1 VNTAAPL
8 PRGARNWPDTAGV
21 AKAADYQA
29 RAVDRIREILST
41 EHAVV
46 RREVESRISEGHWQG
61 SGENIDPHHV
71 SNALRFLTEQR
82 GELEWVSAPTRG
94 KGKQPVPT
102 LQPVNRYGRATKI
115 EQAAARKRLLYGRYM
130 GWASGTQR
138 HPHGLVGPAGEAATR
153 AGIMES
159 EVVIPLTSDAGA
171 VSNVLGVSV
180 PGPLDSAGFMVPV
193 SSQGLPGAP
202 VTLLFEVKNLRQW
215 MYPSAAEIY
224 QLLGKAVVV
233 QQAQPDVSVVPILAC
248 RRSHPTLFWM
258 ASQLG
263 FVVIAMDRQFLGPHV
278 AEPKYLEVRNEL
290 HFHDLTL
297 GNGPSLRVRDRLK
310 GAVRKNCIEFAQTW
324 QRTVSD
330 TQISAALLQL
340 SRTTDRRTRA
350 ALAETVE
357 KLAVDNGW
365 GDGWPVG

>member
-1 VNTAAPL
+1 MATPAE
-8 PRGARNWPDTAGV
+8 
-21 AKAADYQA
+21 YEA

-46 RREVESRISEGHWQG
+46 RREVESRISEGYWQS
-61 SGENIDPHHV
+61 SGQNIDPHHV
-71 SNALRFLTEQR
+71 SNALRFLTKQR
-82 GELEWVSAPTRG
+82 GEFEWVTARTRG

-102 LQPVNRYGRATKI
+102 LQPVDRTGRATKI

-153 AGIMES
+153 AGIMDS
-159 EVVIPLTSDAGA
+159 EVVIPLANDAGA
-171 VSNVLGVSV
+171 VSNVLGVAV
-180 PGPLDSAGFMVPV
+180 PGPLDSAGFMVPLDN
-193 SSQGLPGAP
+193 QGLPGAP

-215 MYPSAAEIY
+215 IYPSAAELY

-233 QQAQPDVSVVPILAC
+233 QQARPDAAVVPILIC
-248 RRSHPTLFWM
+248 RRAHPTLFWM

-263 FVVIAMDRQFLGPHV
+263 FVAIPMDRQFLGPHV
-278 AEPKYLEVRNEL
+278 EEPKYLEVRNEL

-310 GAVRKNCIEFAQTW
+310 GPVRKNCVEFAQTW
-324 QRTVSD
+324 RRTVSD
-330 TQISAALLQL
+330 TNLSAALLQL
-340 SRTTDRRTRA
+340 SRATERHTRA
-350 ALAETVE
+350 ALTETVKE
-357 KLAVDNGW
+357 AVVDNGW